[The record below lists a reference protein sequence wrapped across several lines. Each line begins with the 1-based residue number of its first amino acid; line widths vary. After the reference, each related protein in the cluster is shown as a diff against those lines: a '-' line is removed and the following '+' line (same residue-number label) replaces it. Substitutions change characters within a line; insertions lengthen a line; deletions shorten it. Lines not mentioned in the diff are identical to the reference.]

1 MKKTLILLLSRQ
13 YWSVYLKK
21 LRAVNMRELTPHEAR
36 IPCTIDLDPI
46 HIIYKKFLKYK
57 ARQI

>member
-21 LRAVNMRELTPHEAR
+21 LRELKPREAR